1 MKEKINKW
9 LANYADIVGFFLVV
23 FGWTTLMFLL
33 GAIWQLEQDLKAI
46 KQIGITTK
54 IVEYRLGTTTIHKD
68 TIDVVKYKMK

>member
-1 MKEKINKW
+1 MNETKKS
-9 LANYADIVGFFLVV
+9 DIIGGIVLLSM
-23 FGWTTLMFLL
+23 WTVMIFLL

-46 KQIGITTK
+46 KKIDITTK